1 MNDRRALAAEWG
13 AVACGRL
20 PIDRAANIPALLQRI
35 ALLLA
40 AESERALTAE
50 ERLEQMTRER
60 DEARAQLAEL
70 GIDRA
75 LRDAVGQK

>member
-1 MNDRRALAAEWG
+1 MNDDDNAADWLNG
-13 AVACGRL
+13 
-20 PIDRAANIPALLQRI
+20 PALLHRI

-60 DEARAQLAEL
+60 DEAWAQLAQHFDLKE
-70 GIDRA
+70 
-75 LRDAVGQK
+75 KP

>member
-1 MNDRRALAAEWG
+1 MNDDDDAADWLNG
-13 AVACGRL
+13 
-20 PIDRAANIPALLQRI
+20 PALLHRL
-35 ALLLA
+35 ALLFA

-70 GIDRA
+70 A
-75 LRDAVGQK
+75 TKKEKP